1 MLRLVHRSAQSVW
14 VLFQTNY
21 PRLTETIISHVSG
34 DGKIASLRSDGPVL
48 APDAALPIAGPV
60 ATGEP
65 IALQPSGFAQPSIAQ
80 IVGSL
85 FVWQNG
91 RVGMEW
97 LAAYRRFDAVAPQ
110 GSPDRP
116 GIAINVARRRRPD
129 RTAMRRLAAMFMSR
143 SSGRLYLF
151 RLKGLVSDS
160 HSQRRQPPG
169 DMAKTSIL
177 TVLKQR

>member
-1 MLRLVHRSAQSVW
+1 MQL
-14 VLFQTNY
+14 
-21 PRLTETIISHVSG
+21 
-34 DGKIASLRSDGPVL
+34 SD
-48 APDAALPIAGPV
+48 
-60 ATGEP
+60 
-65 IALQPSGFAQPSIAQ
+65 FAQCSIAQ

-110 GSPDRP
+110 GSPDRS

-129 RTAMRRLAAMFMSR
+129 RTAMRRLAGRFMSWR
-143 SSGRLYLF
+143 SGRLYLS
-151 RLKGLVSDS
+151 RLKGLVSDPR
-160 HSQRRQPPG
+160 SQRRQPPG